1 MPILLQ
7 DGSDH
12 DEGEEAEG
20 DEEEDEMEVDS
31 SDESVSEE
39 EKGTMLAFILM
50 CQIFYLFYFYPSI
63 YPSVHLSST
72 IFTLQHV
79 HLNSI

>member
-1 MPILLQ
+1 MVSAILWGQHLLLIMPILLQ

-12 DEGEEAEG
+12 EEGEEAEC

-39 EKGTMLAFILM
+39 EKGTMPAFILM
-50 CQIFYLFYFYPSI
+50 F
-63 YPSVHLSST
+63 
-72 IFTLQHV
+72 
-79 HLNSI
+79 

>member
-50 CQIFYLFYFYPSI
+50 CQIFYLFYFLSI
-63 YPSVHLSST
+63 YLSICPS
-72 IFTLQHV
+72 F
-79 HLNSI
+79 